1 MSPRRLLFA
10 AEFGLRLLAY
20 FLPRHRPKILR
31 VFWAVRGCGG
41 LIVAAIAI
49 HQAQLAIHHGHRGHD
64 PVLFHHHAVYPSAAY
79 PYPYARAARRTDP
92 CPWSPDYPYRP
103 CTPDPFR

>member
-20 FLPRHRPKILR
+20 FLPRHRSRIRR
-31 VFWAVRGCGG
+31 VFWAVRGYGG
-41 LIVAAIAI
+41 LIVMAIAF
-49 HQAQLAIHHGHRGHD
+49 HQAQLVGHHQDRGRAHT
-64 PVLFHHHAVYPSAAY
+64 LFQHHAVYPSAAY
-79 PYPYARAARRTDP
+79 PYPFARASRRTDP